1 MEIADAFA
9 TVPHAQGWKRCL
21 RVPRPSEPLRRGQQR
36 RSHHACETHRPSLPA
51 AETLC
56 SRGDRRPKRQLGPP
70 QPHTHSRCASN
81 APPDRPGLSARPRPA
96 EGWHRP
102 GRAQPPVSATGR
114 RRVDENQKTNTLARK
129 RVAVSWF
136 VFPCQGNKHRLTGK
150 TVTSEGVFVVV
161 KIKKTQESTPII
173 KKE

>member
-1 MEIADAFA
+1 MTRHELKIADGFA

-56 SRGDRRPKRQLGPP
+56 SRGDRRPKKQLGPP

-81 APPDRPGLSARPRPA
+81 APPDRPGRSARPRPA
-96 EGWHRP
+96 EGRHRP
-102 GRAQPPVSATGR
+102 CRAQPPVRATGASSCGR
-114 RRVDENQKTNTLARK
+114 KTNTLARK
-129 RVAVSWF
+129 RVEVSW
-136 VFPCQGNKHRLTGK
+136 VEISTCQGNKHRLTGK
-150 TVTSEGVFVVV
+150 TSEAVFVSFVWV
-161 KIKKTQESTPII
+161 N
-173 KKE
+173 